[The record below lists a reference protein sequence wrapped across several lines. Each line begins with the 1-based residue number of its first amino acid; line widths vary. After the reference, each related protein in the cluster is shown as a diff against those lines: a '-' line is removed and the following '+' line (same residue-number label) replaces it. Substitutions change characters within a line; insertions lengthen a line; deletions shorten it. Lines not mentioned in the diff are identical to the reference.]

1 MAQNFT
7 VFRFPFAQIVDF
19 FFTFIL
25 LHLPPSTNPS
35 SLFLL
40 PIFVSFADVEL
51 KKG

>member
-1 MAQNFT
+1 MAQNFS

-19 FFTFIL
+19 FSLSL
-25 LHLPPSTNPS
+25 LHPPASTNPS
-35 SLFLL
+35 PLFLL